1 MTFKLNSPSLL
12 QHFAWIPL
20 RLFGK
25 LFCSFE
31 IKGVNHIEKIKGNV
45 ILASNHS
52 SELDPLMLVSALPYF
67 SHILPLAF
75 VSRSKVFYKQSPRGY
90 LYGGKFFELMG
101 AYPAYSGLY
110 DYDKSLQHHLA
121 AIDSGKSVCIFP
133 VGKKHRLNE
142 FENARGG
149 VSYLALKTGLP
160 IIPAKIEG
168 LGGFRIKDYLRRRT
182 KITISFGEAIYAID
196 IFDKS
201 TKNKSLEKHK
211 ECEKAAV
218 KLMERIERL

>member
-1 MTFKLNSPSLL
+1 MTFKINSPSLL
-12 QHFAWIPL
+12 QHFAWVPL

-25 LFCSFE
+25 FFCSFE
-31 IKGVNHIEKIKGNV
+31 IRGVNHLEKIKGNV
-45 ILASNHS
+45 ILASNHG

-75 VSRSKVFYKQSPRGY
+75 VSRSKDYYIQSPRGF

-101 AYPAYSGLY
+101 AYPAYSGLN
-110 DYDKSLQHHLA
+110 DYEKSLRHHLA
-121 AIDSGKSVCIFP
+121 AIRSGMSVCIFP
-133 VGKKHRLNE
+133 VGKKHKLE
-142 FENARGG
+142 EIKHARGG

-168 LGGFRIKDYLRRRT
+168 LGRYKIQDYLRRKS
-182 KITISFGEAIYAID
+182 KITITFGEAIYAKD
-196 IFDKS
+196 IFNTS
-201 TKNKSLEKHK
+201 GNKEHLISHK

-218 KLMERIERL
+218 RLMNKIEKL

>member
-20 RLFGK
+20 RIFGK

-31 IKGVNHIEKIKGNV
+31 IKGVNHLEKIKGNI
-45 ILASNHS
+45 ILASNHN
-52 SELDPLMLVSALPYF
+52 SELDPLMLVAALPYF
-67 SHILPLAF
+67 SNILPLAF
-75 VSRSKVFYKQSPRGY
+75 VSRSKDFYKQSPRGF

-101 AYPAYSGLY
+101 AYPAYSGLN

-121 AIDSGKSVCIFP
+121 AIRRGMSVCIFP
-133 VGKKHRLNE
+133 VGKKHKLDDY
-142 FENARGG
+142 ENARGG

-160 IIPAKIEG
+160 IIPTKIEG
-168 LGGFRIKDYLRRRT
+168 LGGYKIKDYLRRRT
-182 KITISFGEAIYAID
+182 KITISFGEALYAND
-196 IFDKS
+196 IFNKS
-201 TKNKSLEKHK
+201 TNSKSTESHK

-218 KLMERIERL
+218 NLMGKIERL